1 MKRNRYIILVLF
13 FVCSVYLFELYVL
26 SPATENNRESLDK
39 KYKTLQQYEYV
50 ISGSGTIEDELKVL
64 IAGMKNIEKRLIAE
78 KSDFLAS
85 ARVQREISGLA
96 GKAGLNIAVTRPL
109 NAVKLND
116 YSAIP
121 VYFEGNGNIKQ
132 VSEFLK
138 SVEANPLILK
148 IDKLSLNIT
157 NMQKPDELRFK
168 IQISGLSR
176 I

>member
-1 MKRNRYIILVLF
+1 MRRNGYIILVLLC
-13 FVCSVYLFELYVL
+13 VCSVYLFSTYILT
-26 SPATENNRESLDK
+26 PATENNRESLDK

-50 ISGSGTIEDELKVL
+50 VSGSGTTEDESKAL
-64 IAGMKNIEKRLIAE
+64 ITDMKNTEKRLIGE

-85 ARVQREISGLA
+85 ARVQREIGDLA
-96 GKAGLNIAVTRPL
+96 NKAGLNVATTRPL
-109 NAVKLND
+109 TAVKLNA

-138 SVEANPLILK
+138 LVESNSLVLK
-148 IDKLSLNIT
+148 VDKLSLNIT
-157 NMQKPDELRFK
+157 NMQKPDDLRFK
-168 IQISGLSR
+168 IQISGLNK